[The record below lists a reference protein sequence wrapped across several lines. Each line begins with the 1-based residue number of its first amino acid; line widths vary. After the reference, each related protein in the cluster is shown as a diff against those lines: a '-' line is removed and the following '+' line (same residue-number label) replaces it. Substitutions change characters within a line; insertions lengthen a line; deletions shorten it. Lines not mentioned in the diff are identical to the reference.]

1 MTNAGWYPDPA
12 GAPDTY
18 RYWDGQAWSQMTT
31 TQPSG
36 GARPDAAPASPAPA
50 EPTAYGAVPSPP
62 PPPAAP
68 NPYAQQQGGGYG
80 GYGGYGQPQQWSPT
94 PAPGAEAAATR
105 RS

>member
-1 MTNAGWYPDPA
+1 MTRPACARSTCPSWPSWSPRASWRRPTRRLGPVTNAGWYPDPA

-36 GARPDAAPASPAPA
+36 GARPAETPA
-50 EPTAYGAVPSPP
+50 T

-68 NPYAQQQGGGYG
+68 TQYG
-80 GYGGYGQPQQWSPT
+80 AVPT
-94 PAPGAEAAATR
+94 
-105 RS
+105 